1 MSVKW
6 MNECVGCE
14 NSLGCMGSFCPNRR
28 VLHIYCDKCGKEVD
42 TLYNYNDEQ
51 WCSDCI
57 LKDCGEVDF
66 DE

>member
-1 MSVKW
+1 MAIVHE
-6 MNECVGCE
+6 NDCVGCE
-14 NSLGCMGSFCPNRR
+14 HCINCGNDDVIYL
-28 VLHIYCDKCGKEVD
+28 YCDKCDEAVD
-42 TLYNYNDEQ
+42 TLYNYNGEQ